1 MAGLKLVLVLFAG
14 ATLSGCVAG
23 AARPSGAIF
32 SRTIE
37 PLDLNFDNTP
47 VHRQHADQGA
57 NTLQYYVRVDWGSF
71 APGEVAKSYDFSEI
85 HYADLETLSVLG
97 FFTRRTVHVYG
108 ERVTP

>member
-1 MAGLKLVLVLFAG
+1 LSGLRLVLVLFAG

-37 PLDLNFDNTP
+37 PLDLNFNNTP
-47 VHRQHADQGA
+47 VHSQRADEGA

-71 APGEVAKSYDFSEI
+71 APGEVAKSYGFSEI

-108 ERVTP
+108 QRGAP